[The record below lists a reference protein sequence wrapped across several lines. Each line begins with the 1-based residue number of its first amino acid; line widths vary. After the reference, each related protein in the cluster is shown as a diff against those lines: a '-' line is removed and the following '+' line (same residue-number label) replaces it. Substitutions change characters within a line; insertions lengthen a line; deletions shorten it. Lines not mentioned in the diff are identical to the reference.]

1 MSRSSRIKEFG
12 NTGVLNAGDV
22 EAREPASGEIRL
34 HINAIGL
41 NHSDGAAYADSPTIP
56 HAMA

>member
-1 MSRSSRIKEFG
+1 MSRSSRTKEFS
-12 NTGVLNAGDV
+12 NADVLVAGDV
-22 EAREPASGEIRL
+22 EAGEPASGEIRL

-41 NHSDGAAYADSPTIP
+41 NHSDGAASADSPTIP